1 MFTKVLVANRG
12 EIAVRIIR
20 SCRELGI
27 STVAVFSTADRDAL
41 HVRLA
46 DQSVCIGPAPAP
58 GSYLHIPNIVQ
69 AALNAGCDAVHPG
82 TGFLAEDTYFAE
94 ICDRCRLTFVGPPA
108 DVIEHMSDKAFAR
121 RAMAEAGLP
130 VLPGSVEPLRGLD
143 DARDLAA
150 TIGYPVML
158 KAAAG
163 GGGRGIRFVPDDTEL
178 AKAYTVTEAEAG
190 AASNTGRLYLEK
202 FLQEARHVEVQVLG
216 DRAGN
221 VVHLGDRDCS
231 VQRRHQKLVEEAP
244 AAALP
249 LALRDQISAAAVD
262 GTRAVGYQNAGT
274 MEFLVGQDHQF
285 YFLELNT
292 RLQVEHTVTEALT
305 GIDLVKQQLRIA
317 AGEPLPW
324 TQNQITMSGHAIE
337 CRINA
342 EDPEHGFAPASGVIT
357 AYLPPGGQGIR
368 VDSHLYTGYSTPP
381 YYDSL
386 LAKIIA
392 WGRDREEAR
401 RRMRRALSECI
412 IEGLSTTVAFQQRV
426 IDHPCFVRNDVSL
439 SFVERNLSG

>member
-27 STVAVFSTADRDAL
+27 STVAVFSTADRDSL

-46 DQSVCIGPAPAP
+46 DQSVCIGAAPAP

-163 GGGRGIRFVPDDTEL
+163 GGGRGIRFVLDDTQL

-202 FLQEARHVEVQVLG
+202 CLQEARHVEVQVLG
-216 DRAGN
+216 DRTGN

-231 VQRRHQKLVEEAP
+231 VQRRHQ
-244 AAALP
+244 
-249 LALRDQISAAAVD
+249 
-262 GTRAVGYQNAGT
+262 
-274 MEFLVGQDHQF
+274 
-285 YFLELNT
+285 
-292 RLQVEHTVTEALT
+292 
-305 GIDLVKQQLRIA
+305 
-317 AGEPLPW
+317 
-324 TQNQITMSGHAIE
+324 
-337 CRINA
+337 
-342 EDPEHGFAPASGVIT
+342 
-357 AYLPPGGQGIR
+357 
-368 VDSHLYTGYSTPP
+368 
-381 YYDSL
+381 
-386 LAKIIA
+386 
-392 WGRDREEAR
+392 DRK
-401 RRMRRALSECI
+401 S
-412 IEGLSTTVAFQQRV
+412 VV
-426 IDHPCFVRNDVSL
+426 
-439 SFVERNLSG
+439 